1 MTPTQKPA
9 ELLISQKIDL
19 IAHILWSCLFAL
31 LPLFSCN
38 FDTREGGLSLHN
50 LMQSFFWSSPILIA
64 LFRGLPWC
72 SFELSLPTA
81 LSVLLP
87 PPYRVWSRIGL
98 PAASCRLGWQKELV
112 GMEQRA
118 GGGVVTKRHG
128 RWENEWLFRRA
139 FFACFLGCSLPTNS
153 PEEEEHARRRTSLLP
168 VLALRKVT
176 FGVRRQRATRERASS
191 GNKVR
196 ILFCCNVLMLA
207 HSTLWKMTRG
217 YSVAVAGVLARR
229 VLSW

>member
-1 MTPTQKPA
+1 MPGNVIFVCYYPRETTIKTDKILLSLMTPTQKPA

-38 FDTREGGLSLHN
+38 FDTRERGLSLHN

-64 LFRGLPWC
+64 LFRGLLWC

-98 PAASCRLGWQKELV
+98 PAGSDCWAGKKSWSGW
-112 GMEQRA
+112 
-118 GGGVVTKRHG
+118 
-128 RWENEWLFRRA
+128 
-139 FFACFLGCSLPTNS
+139 S
-153 PEEEEHARRRTSLLP
+153 
-168 VLALRKVT
+168 
-176 FGVRRQRATRERASS
+176 RERGS
-191 GNKVR
+191 GNKETRKVGKR
-196 ILFCCNVLMLA
+196 MVIPKGFFCLLSLLFAPN
-207 HSTLWKMTRG
+207 
-217 YSVAVAGVLARR
+217 
-229 VLSW
+229 